1 MSIGHDVSGEAIAG
15 GVSEPVSTMIPGA
28 SVLPVWP
35 LAATN
40 SIRQRPQTC
49 GAGVHAGLDGSRSY
63 SPHRRMKNVDEVAW
77 AVVRLLS
84 PKAGASHGSTLAMYG
99 KFAWEF

>member
-1 MSIGHDVSGEAIAG
+1 MMRRARRSPAAFPNPISM
-15 GVSEPVSTMIPGA
+15 MIPGA
-28 SVLPVWP
+28 SVLPARP
-35 LAATN
+35 LAATT

-49 GAGVHAGLDGSRSY
+49 GAGVHAALDGSRSY

-77 AVVRLLS
+77 AVVRLLTY
-84 PKAGASHGSTLAMYG
+84 KAGALHGSTLAMYG